1 MKKYLSSLI
10 SHFSFQKGFTLVEL
24 AVVLSVIV
32 TLLGFIT
39 ISLVRSQQTAS
50 LTSTEEVLLAD
61 LKQQQL
67 KSMIGD
73 TEGRKTVDEYGVHFD
88 QTKYTLFNG
97 TYVAGDTSNSVIV
110 LDSNMQFNNAGF
122 DIIFSKLSG
131 EISGVT
137 TVELQD
143 NTNSQLK
150 RIYLNIYGTVVQVE
164 SL

>member
-1 MKKYLSSLI
+1 MKKER
-10 SHFSFQKGFTLVEL
+10 GFTLIEMI
-24 AVVLSVIV
+24 VVVSTIV

-50 LTSTEEVLLAD
+50 LTSVEGILLAD

-73 TEGRKTVDEYGVHFD
+73 TEGRSDSDQYGIHFD
-88 QTKYTLFNG
+88 SNKYVLFH
-97 TYVAGDTSNSVIV
+97 GDYSDGETSNSVIN
-110 LDSNMQFNNAGF
+110 LDSNMQFNNPNF

-131 EISGVT
+131 TILAT
-137 TVELQD
+137 TTIELQD
-143 NTNSQLK
+143 NTNSKIK
-150 RIYLNIYGTVVQVE
+150 RIHLNTYGNVIQVE